1 MKFTIE
7 EISDPRTHRPCVM
20 CGGRPR
26 YLAVMPGADRKGV
39 RGAITL
45 CNDCANDQSV
55 LGLIEE
61 AAESF

>member
-1 MKFTIE
+1 MKLTIE
-7 EISDPRTHRPCVM
+7 EIPDPRSHRLCVV

-26 YLAVMPGADRKGV
+26 YLAVMPRADGKGV

-45 CNDCANDQSV
+45 CNDCANDPSV
-55 LGLIEE
+55 LSLIEE